1 MTYVFSNFART
12 LSGHF
17 QRVRL
22 VKGGRQAHDRPLHEL
37 DHHIHEH
44 DRAGA
49 LLSDA
54 HRQLSQR
61 SVAVRVRPVLC
72 APLGQD
78 CRQSSPTSL
87 PRLTQNTMENSN
99 TSVQVIPPPPRP
111 PRRARTPRRVV
122 CAPLRRAA
130 ATRRARVR
138 HEQQR
143 PTRQKLLQEVFKIR
157 ATRRLALVVFKC
169 EPDWLQKPRQR
180 ASMPLLR
187 IVAATVAHR
196 VLSAMVAELSNK
208 HKTHTIAHLFRLIVA
223 TIEIKA
229 GVI

>member
-72 APLGQD
+72 APLDQEQSHTVVVADLAARPG
-78 CRQSSPTSL
+78 RQAVRRLSPHAEHHGEL
-87 PRLTQNTMENSN
+87 EHE
-99 TSVQVIPPPPRP
+99 
-111 PRRARTPRRVV
+111 RAG
-122 CAPLRRAA
+122 
-130 ATRRARVR
+130 
-138 HEQQR
+138 EQQR
-143 PTRQKLLQEVFKIR
+143 LLSE
-157 ATRRLALVVFKC
+157 RLHRPRHHQLVH
-169 EPDWLQKPRQR
+169 QR
-180 ASMPLLR
+180 AH
-187 IVAATVAHR
+187 AAHQNQR
-196 VLSAMVAELSNK
+196 V
-208 HKTHTIAHLFRLIVA
+208 RR
-223 TIEIKA
+223 
-229 GVI
+229 